1 MIKKHTGILVVI
13 LMVLA
18 ILPFVNVQ
26 ALESATV
33 YNEETLKAAIQNAD
47 IDTIVLSE
55 DIETHEK
62 INITRDLT
70 LDGANHTIKY
80 AGTFKGGSDN
90 TVWDSI
96 YVLQVYKADVTIK
109 NIKLTNGNAGLL
121 VNGGRVKL
129 EGKIDLSGNGFGG
142 MELGKGVGV
151 TQTPYLE
158 LDKDT
163 DLVNTT
169 ESYER
174 PTVWVPDDTEKAR
187 VVVDGKD
194 VTFKAGDELS
204 ISEFEEIMEMNNPET
219 GDTILLF
226 GVLGL
231 VGLISLGFGLRELVI
246 NNKSYKKEL

>member
-18 ILPFVNVQ
+18 MIPFLKVQ

-33 YNEETLKAAIQNAD
+33 YNEETLKAAIKNED
-47 IDTIVLSE
+47 IDLIVLSE

-62 INITRDLT
+62 INITRDLSI
-70 LDGANHTIKY
+70 DGANHTIKY

-96 YVLQVYKADVTIK
+96 YVLQVYKCEVTIK
-109 NIKLTNGNAGLL
+109 DIKLTNGNAGLL
-121 VNGGRVKL
+121 VNGGRLKL

-151 TQTPYLE
+151 SETPYLE
-158 LDKDT
+158 MDKDT
-163 DLVNTT
+163 DIVNST
-169 ESYER
+169 ESDNK
-174 PTVWVPDDTEKAR
+174 PTMWVPDDTERAR

-194 VTFKAGDELS
+194 VTFKAGDELLVAE
-204 ISEFEEIMEMNNPET
+204 IEEIFDMENPET
-219 GDTILLF
+219 GDMFLVF
-226 GVLGL
+226 GVVGLLGL
-231 VGLISLGFGLRELVI
+231 ITLGFGLRELTI
-246 NNKSYKKEL
+246 TSKKH